1 MDATITAFLLQDGL
15 TTGAI
20 YALIAL
26 ALVLVFAVTR
36 VIFVGQ
42 GDFVVFAALTLT
54 TLQAGR
60 LPPTLWLLLGCAIA
74 GCVLDC
80 SIAIHHRHLWRLPR
94 ILLNYLLPSA
104 LVCGALSVF
113 DLKHLPGPIQA
124 FLTLLVVTPL
134 GPLLYR
140 LVYQRLAETSVLML
154 LIVSVALH
162 IVLLGLSLLLF
173 GAEGSR
179 SEALSDS
186 VLTFGEMQV
195 SLQSLLVIGCAL
207 GLIVMLYLLFGRTLY
222 GKALRATAFNRNG
235 AQLVGI
241 PTRLAGQIA
250 FSLAAL
256 IGACSG
262 ILIGPLTTLYYDS
275 GFLISL
281 KGFVAAIIGGLVS
294 YPMAAAGAFLVGTLE
309 SFSMFWASA
318 YKEVIVFTLVIPVL
332 LMLSL
337 KHAHS
342 GEEHR

>member
-1 MDATITAFLLQDGL
+1 MDATIATFLLQDGL

-42 GDFVVFAALTLT
+42 GDFVVFGALTLAS
-54 TLQAGR
+54 LQAGMM
-60 LPPTLWLLLGCAIA
+60 PPTFWLLLGCALT
-74 GCVLDC
+74 GCVLDA
-80 SIAIHHRHLWRLPR
+80 SIAIRHKHLWRLPR
-94 ILLNYLLPSA
+94 LLLNYLLPTAIVWAA
-104 LVCGALSVF
+104 LTFF
-113 DLKHLPGPIQA
+113 DLKNLPGLAQVA
-124 FLTLLVVTPL
+124 LTLLVVTPL

-173 GAEGSR
+173 GAEGFR
-179 SEALSDS
+179 TEALSNAS
-186 VLTFGEMQV
+186 LTLGEMQV

-207 GLIVMLYLLFGRTLY
+207 GLIVMLYLLFGHTLY

-241 PTRLAGQIA
+241 PTRLAGQAA
-250 FSLAAL
+250 FTLAAL

-281 KGFVAAIIGGLVS
+281 KGFVAAIIGGLAS
-294 YPMAAAGAFLVGTLE
+294 YPMAAAGAFLVGVLE

-332 LMLSL
+332 LILSF
-337 KHAHS
+337 KHPHT
-342 GEEHR
+342 GEEH